1 MILVNSVKNKNMNGQ
16 GLFREYAKDLKNKSA
31 VEFVKIED
39 EWYDADT
46 LITKDGDG
54 NVETCTINYK
64 EMVHWIIKKMQ
75 INAKKRNK

>member
-16 GLFREYAKDLKNKSA
+16 RLFREYAKDLKNKSA